1 MFYREFWITRLRQV
15 WERVPI
21 AWLAGVRRVGK
32 TTLVRSLPEAECLY
46 VNCDS
51 PRTAQAVA
59 DPEFFFHQVRRP
71 VVRGTRI
78 TVQSVLEFLSAGD
91 SVEEVL
97 EEYPDLTREDVLACL
112 AFASGLMEH
121 GYVVETVS

>member
-1 MFYREFWITRLRQV
+1 MVYREFWIRQLRQV

-32 TTLVRSLPEAECLY
+32 TTLVQSLPEGECLY

-59 DPEFFFHQVRRP
+59 DPEFFLQQVKHCWKPTLRCSAYH
-71 VVRGTRI
+71 VLVSDS
-78 TVQSVLEFLSAGD
+78 SVA
-91 SVEEVL
+91 
-97 EEYPDLTREDVLACL
+97 YCT
-112 AFASGLMEH
+112 
-121 GYVVETVS
+121 